1 MVHVGRH
8 PGDCQFSWGSDQ
20 EKTWKQPQAWTKS
33 ALPLGQVTQCF
44 WWYTYVSTMDKDN
57 VENFWKVPTE
67 ELYYIPLG
75 FLEQIHAFASLRLVS
90 IWKLVTAPNR
100 SSTWPWDSCGTPV
113 TGASYQKMGCYQ
125 VHRVIRSDM
134 CSSDP
139 IYNRNALV
147 LIRPGR
153 SRCE

>member
-8 PGDCQFSWGSDQ
+8 PGDCQFSWSSDQ
-20 EKTWKQPQAWTKS
+20 QKTWKQPWAWAKA
-33 ALPLGQVTQCF
+33 ALPLATWPSVSDG
-44 WWYTYVSTMDKDN
+44 TYVSTMDKDA

-75 FLEQIHAFASLRLVS
+75 FLEQIRAFASLRLVS

-125 VHRVIRSDM
+125 MHRVIRSDM

-139 IYNRNALV
+139 IYNRNV
-147 LIRPGR
+147 LFLIWQI
-153 SRCE
+153 